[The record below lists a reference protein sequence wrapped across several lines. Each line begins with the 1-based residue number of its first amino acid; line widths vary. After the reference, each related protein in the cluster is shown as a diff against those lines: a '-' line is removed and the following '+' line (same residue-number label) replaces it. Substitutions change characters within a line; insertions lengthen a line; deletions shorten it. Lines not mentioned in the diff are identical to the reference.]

1 MTRILCVTVNPAIDI
16 SCEADRIQ
24 PTLKVRTRGQRRHPG
39 GGGTNV
45 ARVIATLG
53 GDPELAFLCGG
64 ATGKLYEEM
73 LENFQI
79 RRTPFATQGNVR
91 VAFMVH
97 ENGTGFE
104 YRFIPE
110 GPQVHTHEVDPLIKF
125 VKAFDG
131 DYIVASGSL
140 SLGVS
145 ADTYA
150 QMADTAAAR
159 GIRFILDTSGEAF
172 QTALSKSKV
181 FLVKPSL
188 GELENYASRKLDE
201 NGVRE
206 VAKDIIAAGA
216 AQNVAVSMGLQG
228 ALLVN
233 EFGILRIPSLRV
245 EVRSAVGAGDS
256 FVGAMTWSL
265 ANGNPIEDAFRLGIA
280 AGAATVMTTGTE
292 LCRREDVFELFDTM
306 GPAAM

>member
-1 MTRILCVTVNPAIDI
+1 MERILCVTVNPAIDI

-45 ARVIATLG
+45 ARAIATLG
-53 GDPELAFLCGG
+53 GEPELAFLCGG

-73 LENFQI
+73 LEKLPIQLM
-79 RRTPFATQGNVR
+79 PFTMQGSVR

-97 ENGTGFE
+97 ENETGFE

-110 GPQVHTHEVDPLIKF
+110 GPEVLVQEIEPLMEFIE
-125 VKAFDG
+125 AFDG
-131 DYIVASGSL
+131 GYIIASGSL
-140 SLGVS
+140 PLGVP

-150 QMADTAAAR
+150 QMADIATAKQ
-159 GIRFILDTSGEAF
+159 IRFVLDTSGEAL
-172 QTALSKSKV
+172 QTALSNSKV

-188 GELENYASRKLDE
+188 GELEILAGRKLDE
-201 NGVRE
+201 NGIRDM
-206 VAKDIIAAGA
+206 AADIITTGA

-228 ALLVN
+228 ALLATASG
-233 EFGILRIPSLRV
+233 FIRIPSLHV
-245 EVRSAVGAGDS
+245 KVRSAVGAGDS

-265 ANGNPIEDAFRLGIA
+265 ANGNQIEDAFRLGIA
-280 AGAATVMTTGTE
+280 AGAATVMTPGTE
-292 LCRREDVFELFDTM
+292 LCRREDVFGLFETL
-306 GPAAM
+306 GPTTA